1 MRKFLIS
8 ISLLLIF
15 TSGMVCAK
23 EMQIQPFANR
33 LYYSDSVVS
42 LLGKS
47 ATDNNRLLGENK
59 KNDSAVKYKKYPKA
73 TFYYDNENICR
84 LISAP
89 LNNLFDIKG
98 SSNISLMDIHEALN
112 VEPYVGKS
120 FNFDWFS
127 YKGYLYIL
135 PKTENGLKPST
146 LVQVQVEQIIELD
159 DKK

>member
-1 MRKFLIS
+1 MRKFLV
-8 ISLLLIF
+8 LIGMLF
-15 TSGMVCAK
+15 MFSGMVCAK
-23 EMQIQPFANR
+23 EASIQPYANK

-42 LLGKS
+42 HLGKS
-47 ATDNNRLLGENK
+47 AADNGSELGENTRK
-59 KNDSAVKYKKYPKA
+59 GIAAKYKKYPKA
-73 TFYYDNENICR
+73 TFYYDNENNCR

-89 LNNLFDIKG
+89 LKDLFDIKG
-98 SSNISLMDIHEALN
+98 SSNISLMDIHEALG

-135 PKTENGLKPST
+135 PKTENGLKPTT
-146 LVQVQVEQIIELD
+146 LVQVQIEQILEVD